1 MLETPGSG
9 NVPSI
14 SRHPPT
20 AITPN
25 TYIAPW
31 ANNSATVP
39 NSAFPGSFLDD
50 STENLQLSPSFRP
63 GTGRTGISD
72 SPDVAYYEDERR
84 PSVTSATT
92 ISSQGSRS
100 SISRGGFH
108 KKLTGFFGEDLPGP
122 DAPLH
127 GSQTSLVTN
136 GGRECATQP
145 QRDRNN
151 SVHTNNTDGRPASPG
166 ISRPRT
172 PLPSS
177 DVVPWVFQ
185 DPQVSSRV
193 RVCSEA
199 IRFAPSRGM
208 RFGLRMQGLGP
219 STAIVR
225 ARYHFLQE
233 MVDRSVKHDVTHPLS
248 PRMYR
253 SHEINSL
260 LDRIV

>member
-1 MLETPGSG
+1 MLETPGGS

-20 AITPN
+20 AGTSN
-25 TYIAPW
+25 AYIAPW
-31 ANNSATVP
+31 VNSSAVVP
-39 NSAFPGSFLDD
+39 TSAFPGSFFDD

-63 GTGRTGISD
+63 GTGRTGITD
-72 SPDVAYYEDERR
+72 SPDVAYYGDERR

-92 ISSQGSRS
+92 VSSQGSRS

-108 KKLTGFFGEDLPGP
+108 KKLTGFFGEDFPGHDTP
-122 DAPLH
+122 SH

-136 GGRECATQP
+136 GGREVATP
-145 QRDRNN
+145 SQRDRNN
-151 SVHTNNTDGRPASPG
+151 SVYTNNTDGRPVSPTT
-166 ISRPRT
+166 SRPRT

-199 IRFAPSRGM
+199 IKFASSRGM
-208 RFGLRMQGLGP
+208 
-219 STAIVR
+219 
-225 ARYHFLQE
+225 
-233 MVDRSVKHDVTHPLS
+233 
-248 PRMYR
+248 
-253 SHEINSL
+253 
-260 LDRIV
+260 